1 MSPLFPTV
9 IAVVRCLDAGV
20 GASFAALLVRASLPV
35 WHRLGA
41 VEKWLAVTL
50 FVYSANV
57 SIFCALFWTSPASA
71 RSLINLGFLVSLLA
85 GLRYLYF
92 IRRDTHGR

>member
-1 MSPLFPTV
+1 MSHVFPTV
-9 IAVVRCLDAGV
+9 IAVVRCLNAGV
-20 GASFAALLVRASLPV
+20 GAVFSALLIRASLPV
-35 WHRLGA
+35 WDRLGT

-50 FVYSANV
+50 FTYSANITV
-57 SIFCALFWTSPASA
+57 FCALFWTSSASA